1 MPERSRKKYRA
12 FKKKKQLQD
21 TPVMYHGHIKH
32 ATHGATF
39 LRRFS
44 MQSLV
49 TAAKTAAPRA
59 C

>member
-1 MPERSRKKYRA
+1 
-12 FKKKKQLQD
+12 
-21 TPVMYHGHIKH
+21 MYHGHIKH